1 LKERPRGQTCLPNS
15 FSYYAGDGGKRCLS
29 ELLKMNPDAK
39 ILIASGY
46 SPDGALDETLD
57 IGARQILRKP
67 FHLHQMLK
75 VVAEVLDAR

>member
-1 LKERPRGQTCLPNS
+1 
-15 FSYYAGDGGKRCLS
+15 
-29 ELLKMNPDAK
+29 MNPDAK

-67 FHLHQMLK
+67 FHLNQMLK